1 MTGPRPRSRGPPDI
15 PGGTVQEITDHWRP
29 GGTVME
35 PWHVALIFILLIV
48 ALVWF
53 LVRAVRRSIAR
64 RRT

>member
-1 MTGPRPRSRGPPDI
+1 
-15 PGGTVQEITDHWRP
+15 
-29 GGTVME
+29 ME